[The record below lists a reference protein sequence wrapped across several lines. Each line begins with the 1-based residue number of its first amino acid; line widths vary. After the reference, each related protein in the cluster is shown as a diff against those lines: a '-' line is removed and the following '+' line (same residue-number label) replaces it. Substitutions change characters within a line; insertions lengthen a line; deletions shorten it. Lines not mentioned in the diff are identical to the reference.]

1 MNSHSSTRLVCSVGH
16 SIFYSTAKVILIIF
30 VLTGIFGIQTA
41 VAVDFK
47 TYLQGARSEITH
59 NQGIIREDPL
69 DAIAYFEL
77 GRSYL
82 ALGKHEEEVEA
93 YKEAIQLYPNYIAAH
108 YNLAKAFD
116 EIPDKLGIPKL
127 VVSRQ
132 LRRLAIL
139 VHKCLRNKEPVL
151 LVGETG
157 CGKTTLCQVF
167 AALNN

>member
-30 VLTGIFGIQTA
+30 VLTGIFWIQTA

-108 YNLAKAFD
+108 YNLAMAYDLLKEGPNAIKHMLSALD
-116 EIPDKLGIPKL
+116 LYSAKRNHARIRN
-127 VVSRQ
+127 VQRQ
-132 LRRLAIL
+132 LKRLNL
-139 VHKCLRNKEPVL
+139 KYPS
-151 LVGETG
+151 
-157 CGKTTLCQVF
+157 KTIAQEKF
-167 AALNN
+167 N